1 VTLEPTKQSRAAMVG
16 DFSEK
21 LTLSSQEALYGAAHI
36 SIRLLGVVIMQHVKT
51 SGRES
56 RIEKLK
62 TGHGDIVFVGI
73 KKHEAERL
81 LLQSFR
87 RVREHPHSKLHIVEV
102 PEPSLHELNAGVP
115 KTRVAT
121 ARKSAKC
128 IEKIE
133 PALRKLLVQ
142 ELAAEAPMHTN
153 LGDCARNTEA
163 LHDAEF
169 GRILNGASLVV
180 PDGYPLVVL
189 GRRNGFP
196 LARRVYG
203 PELLQAFCE
212 ETARKGYRHFFYG
225 GAAGVADD
233 LASRF
238 AGRFPGMQIAGTY
251 CPPFRPLTPAEEQ
264 DVCEKIKS
272 SRADVVWVGL
282 STPKQERWMASHR
295 EALSVPVM
303 VGVGAAFD
311 FHTGAWRRLQS
322 GCAKMEWSGS
332 SG

>member
-1 VTLEPTKQSRAAMVG
+1 MEVG
-16 DFSEK
+16 EVG
-21 LTLSSQEALYGAAHI
+21 E
-36 SIRLLGVVIMQHVKT
+36 
-51 SGRES
+51 SGRY
-56 RIEKLK
+56 IAV
-62 TGHGDIVFVGI
+62 TGMHGV
-73 KKHEAERL
+73 
-81 LLQSFR
+81 
-87 RVREHPHSKLHIVEV
+87 
-102 PEPSLHELNAGVP
+102 
-115 KTRVAT
+115 
-121 ARKSAKC
+121 
-128 IEKIE
+128 
-133 PALRKLLVQ
+133 
-142 ELAAEAPMHTN
+142 
-153 LGDCARNTEA
+153 TEA

-189 GRRNGFP
+189 GRRNGFA

-264 DVCEKIKS
+264 DVREKIKS

-295 EALSVPVM
+295 EALGVPVM

-311 FHTGAWRRLQS
+311 FHTGRVAQAPKWMRENGMEWFFRLMSEPRRLWRRYLVN
-322 GCAKMEWSGS
+322 GS
-332 SG
+332 EFAWLGLLEQLGLRKFSRELDKTC